1 VVVRPTQA
9 GRDTSAEEAQLAGGK
24 RRIFPVHFAPGKRL
38 FHIVFKLSDAP
49 GSYSS
54 ILDLLSARVNLI
66 GTGTYTL
73 SDGTAMFSGFAE
85 GLSEKETAAGLK
97 KLILESDAAIAADVN
112 QGVDGLLVD
121 TFHTG
126 FTVGNDPYM
135 LMRREGLGHM
145 FNKVSKIL
153 GSGGD
158 ALLYEEGLA
167 MGLKNTETMV
177 KTIGAERV
185 RAQLRVLSR
194 FLSAQGWGEVEA
206 EKGPGK
212 DEFTLRVNDCFEC
225 AESPDSRKGCN
236 FMRGYLVGSAKIAL
250 GKDYKSVE
258 TKCVLRRANFCEF
271 KLAPTE

>member
-1 VVVRPTQA
+1 MVRPVK
-9 GRDTSAEEAQLAGGK
+9 GGHDTKAEEAQLTGGK
-24 RRIFPVHFAPGKRL
+24 RRIFPVHFAPGKKL
-38 FHIVFKLSDAP
+38 FHIVVKLSDAP

-54 ILDLLSARVNLI
+54 ILNLLSTRVNLI

-85 GLSEKETAAGLK
+85 GLSGKETPDALK
-97 KLILESDAAIAADVN
+97 KLILGSEAAIAAKVN
-112 QGVDGLLVD
+112 EGVDGLLVD

-126 FTVGNDPYM
+126 FAVGNDPYM

-145 FNKVSKIL
+145 FSKVSRIL

-185 RAQLRVLSR
+185 RAQLGVLNR
-194 FLSAQGWGEVEA
+194 FLSAQGWGDIEA
-206 EKGPGK
+206 HKGPGEG
-212 DEFTLRVNDCFEC
+212 EFTVIVRDCFEC
-225 AESPDSRKGCN
+225 TESPDSRKGCN
-236 FMRGYLVGSAKIAL
+236 FMRGYLVGSAKVSF
-250 GKDYKSVE
+250 GKDYTSVE
-258 TKCVLRRANFCEF
+258 TKCVLRRADCCEF
-271 KLAPTE
+271 RLTPKE